1 MCLQRHSA
9 APPRRIPHV
18 HINFVEPQSL
28 AHNRD
33 KCSLARYET
42 PQENGAVACVHE
54 VPANENCP
62 LKTPG
67 LLRRAYSM
75 LVKGEEEK
83 ERDIR
88 GEE

>member
-9 APPRRIPHV
+9 APPRRIPRV

-33 KCSLARYET
+33 CSPARYET

-75 LVKGEEEK
+75 LVAYVY
-83 ERDIR
+83 R
-88 GEE
+88 